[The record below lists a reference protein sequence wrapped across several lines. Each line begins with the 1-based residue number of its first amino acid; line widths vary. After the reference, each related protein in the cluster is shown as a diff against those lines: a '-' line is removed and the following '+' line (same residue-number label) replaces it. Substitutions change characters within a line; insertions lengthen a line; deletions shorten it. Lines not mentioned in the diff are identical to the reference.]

1 MTVSTTRSIGVR
13 RPSHSHPTGG
23 TAVVQV
29 GVGRA
34 DRKHK
39 QTAVSGTGRPRL
51 CLHNLYSA
59 HAGDDDILDLAR
71 RLIRHYG
78 LTSARQVGL
87 AVSLAEGL
95 LEQFRLEGA
104 FEVVSNWV
112 LGELED
118 VLDESEE
125 AILYRADNCR
135 EAQETLSELYVGLCD
150 APTGNG
156 QWRIQGDLLERLSF
170 FLRGIREEI
179 DDIDLFAGC
188 PRSSIGDAIDG
199 LNDALTAI
207 RSMAGA
213 AGTEECL
220 LLGRD
225 EVGSLYEAAD
235 DLYLTLE
242 KMGWILEQLYRQP
255 GRVLR
260 VSPEVERV
268 YPIDDIRAA
277 CLAAGATALQQ
288 RDDVERI
295 RRLLDPRERHQVAV
309 TIAETSP

>member
-1 MTVSTTRSIGVR
+1 MPSSPSGKIGIR

-23 TAVVQV
+23 TTLVQV
-29 GVGRA
+29 GAGRA
-34 DRKHK
+34 GRKHK
-39 QTAVSGTGRPRL
+39 QTAVSGTGRPQL
-51 CLHNLYSA
+51 SLHNLYSA
-59 HAGDDDILDLAR
+59 HAGDDEILELAR
-71 RLIRHYG
+71 RLICHYG
-78 LTSARQVGL
+78 LTSARHVGL

-112 LGELED
+112 VGELED

-150 APTGNG
+150 APTGSG
-156 QWRIQGDLLERLSF
+156 QWRIQGDLLERLSI

-179 DDIDLFAGC
+179 DNIDLFAGC

-199 LNDALTAI
+199 LNDAFTAV
-207 RSMAGA
+207 RSEGA
-213 AGTEECL
+213 EGTAEFV
-220 LLGRD
+220 LLGRH